1 MKALMPV
8 TISLT
13 LLLAFA
19 AGQGAFAQEPGAAA
33 ETAATGEAVGTAE
46 TAATA
51 ETAGTAET
59 ALWEKGAEEEVCCPV
74 DGEDRVIFG
83 ENLVITEDETVEGDA
98 VCIGGNL
105 TVMGKV
111 VGDAVSVGGN
121 VTVTSTAVV
130 DGDVVSIGG
139 LLDVSPGAEVS
150 GDKVAIEGEVPGLK
164 GLKWLGVMRDV
175 TGGLTSRIVDV
186 VKELVFFGFLMLIAL
201 LLTAF
206 MPRQFGR
213 IDEHLAGD
221 FPRSTLLGVG
231 IMILLPVTLVI
242 LLVSIIGIPLI
253 PLLILAAIV
262 SILVGYVA
270 MGRVL
275 GHRLVG
281 DKHVMFQV
289 FIGLI
294 LLNGASLLGDIIALP
309 GGVMATIGGVFTG
322 VGRIIFIAAS
332 GIGMGAFVYSS
343 FGRRSLAET
352 AAAREA
358 KKNGGNAK
366 PAPPAEK

>member
-1 MKALMPV
+1 MKALMPITIILGLLVASGV
-8 TISLT
+8 TQVAL
-13 LLLAFA
+13 
-19 AGQGAFAQEPGAAA
+19 AQEPKPIPETAATGETAGAAESAGTA
-33 ETAATGEAVGTAE
+33 ETAATGEKSMDIEVTVG
-46 TAATA
+46 
-51 ETAGTAET
+51 
-59 ALWEKGAEEEVCCPV
+59 EEET
-74 DGEDRVIFG
+74 EDRVVFG

-105 TVMGKV
+105 TIMGTV

-130 DGDVVSIGG
+130 DGDVVSVGG
-139 LLDVSPGAEVS
+139 KLDVSPEAKVS

-164 GLKWLGVMRDV
+164 GLKWLGVIRDV
-175 TGGLTSRIVDV
+175 TGGLTSRIVDL

-201 LLTAF
+201 LLTVF

-221 FPRSTLLGVG
+221 FPRSALLGVG
-231 IMILLPVTLVI
+231 ILILLPVALVFFAI
-242 LLVSIIGIPLI
+242 SIIGIPII
-253 PLLILAAIV
+253 PLLILAAIISV
-262 SILVGYVA
+262 LVGYVA

-275 GHRLVG
+275 GRRLVG
-281 DKHVMFQV
+281 DKHVMFQI

-294 LLNGASLLGDIIALP
+294 LLNGASLLGDILALP

-352 AAAREA
+352 VAAREA

-366 PAPPAEK
+366 PTSPAETK

>member
-1 MKALMPV
+1 MKALMYV
-8 TISLT
+8 TIF
-13 LLLAFA
+13 LALNFSFA
-19 AGQGAFAQEPGAAA
+19 VSQGALAQEPETAA
-33 ETAATGEAVGTAE
+33 ETAATAETVGTAE

-51 ETAGTAET
+51 GTAET
-59 ALWEKGAEEEVCCPV
+59 ALGEEGVEEEVCCPE
-74 DGEDRVIFG
+74 DGEDRVVFG
-83 ENLVITEDETVEGDA
+83 EDLVILEDETVEGDA
-98 VCIGGNL
+98 VCIGGDL
-105 TVMGKV
+105 TVMGTV

-130 DGDVVSIGG
+130 NGDVVSVGG
-139 LLDVSPGAEVS
+139 ALEVSPEAEVG

-175 TGGLTSRIVDV
+175 TGGLTSRIVDL

-201 LLTAF
+201 LLTVF

-221 FPRSTLLGVG
+221 FPRSALLGVG

-242 LLVSIIGIPLI
+242 LLVSIIGIPII
-253 PLLILAAIV
+253 PLLIIAAIV
-262 SILVGYVA
+262 SVLIGYVA

-275 GHRLVG
+275 GNRLVG
-281 DKHVMFQV
+281 DKHVMFQI

-352 AAAREA
+352 VAAREA
-358 KKNGGNAK
+358 RKNGNAK
-366 PAPPAEK
+366 PAPPAEKE